1 MTTDESKA
9 SKGFINDL
17 KSIPSPMFYILAAVA
32 VFAGLYVGGFTAFG
46 IISSLF
52 LLLLVACAVADINDG
67 IVPDL
72 IILLIAVLGVVNYF
86 VTESVS
92 LSTALPHL
100 IGAVCV
106 SVPMLVI
113 ALLIKGAFG
122 GGDIKLMAAGGL
134 YLGWKGCLV
143 GVVIGMFFAG
153 LYGIYLLLRKKAGF
167 KSKLRIAPFLSY
179 GLGISALF
187 GDVLIRLLFCW

>member
-52 LLLLVACAVADINDG
+52 LLLLVACAVADINAG

-134 YLGWKGCLV
+134 YLGWKSSLV

-153 LYGIYLLLRKKAGF
+153 LYEALRYISEDNLVLCARRNCYSYNVSGRAVVLADGS
-167 KSKLRIAPFLSY
+167 SKR
-179 GLGISALF
+179 
-187 GDVLIRLLFCW
+187 